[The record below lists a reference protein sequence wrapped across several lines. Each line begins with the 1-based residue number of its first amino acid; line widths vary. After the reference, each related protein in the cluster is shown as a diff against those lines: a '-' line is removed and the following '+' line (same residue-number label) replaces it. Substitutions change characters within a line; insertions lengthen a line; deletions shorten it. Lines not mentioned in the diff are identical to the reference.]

1 MTAPGFDQ
9 VPACWVCGGTA
20 FVAVHEAVFELSI
33 YAQQDPELAAYSG
46 ARVTLQRCRACGFA
60 QPAALPSLPGFFDR
74 MYDQRWADDWIAGEH
89 DAGYK
94 DWIFAD
100 ILAALKQRVT
110 AGRGRALLDVGAHAG
125 RFLRLAREAGW
136 DGEGLELNPKTAAYA
151 AQASGAVVHQGNIHT
166 FTPARCYDAVTL
178 TDVLEHVPR
187 PLEVLARVRAF
198 LCSGGWLA
206 IKVPNG
212 PSQRVKETL
221 RARLRPSY
229 RATLADN
236 LVHVNHF
243 SAASLARAL
252 TAAGFHDVTVLA
264 AAPEL
269 PEDPARARLSPSTW
283 LAAGRMGRLA
293 AYHVARALPGG
304 AASPL
309 AFNLQA
315 YGRRD

>member
-1 MTAPGFDQ
+1 MMAPAFER
-9 VPACWVCGGTA
+9 VAACWVCGGRA
-20 FVAVHEAVFELSI
+20 FVPVHEAIFELSI
-33 YAQQDPELAAYSG
+33 YAEQDPELAAYSG
-46 ARVTLQRCRACGFA
+46 ARVTLQRCRTCGFA
-60 QPAALPSLPGFFDR
+60 QPEALPALPGYFDR

-89 DAGYK
+89 DAAYK
-94 DWIFAD
+94 DRIFAD
-100 ILAALKQRVT
+100 ILSSL
-110 AGRGRALLDVGAHAG
+110 GRRATGGRTLLDVGAHAG
-125 RFLRLAREAGW
+125 RFLRLARAAGW
-136 DGEGLELNPKTAAYA
+136 HAEGLELNPKTAAYA
-151 AQASGAVVHQGNIHT
+151 AQRSGASVHQGNIHT
-166 FTPARCYDAVTL
+166 FMPTHCYDVVTL

-187 PLEVLARVRAF
+187 PLEVLTKART
-198 LCSGGWLA
+198 CICPGGWLA

-212 PSQRVKETL
+212 PAQRVKETL
-221 RARLRPSY
+221 RARIRPSY

-252 TAAGFHDVTVLA
+252 AAAGFREISVMA

-269 PEDPARARLSPSTW
+269 PGDVTTGHLSRL
-283 LAAGRMGRLA
+283 GRLA

>member
-1 MTAPGFDQ
+1 MGPSFEP
-9 VPACWVCGGTA
+9 VSHCWVCDASA
-20 FVAVHEAVFELSI
+20 FTPVHEAIFELSE
-33 YAQQDPELAAYSG
+33 YARQDPELAAYSG
-46 ARVTLQRCRACGFA
+46 ARVTLQRCRACGFS
-60 QPAALPSLPGFFDR
+60 QPAALPALPNFFDR
-74 MYDQRWADDWIAGEH
+74 MYDQRWSDDWIADEH
-89 DAGYK
+89 QAAYK
-94 DWIFAD
+94 DRIFAD
-100 ILAALKQRVT
+100 ILAALDARSP
-110 AGRGRALLDVGAHAG
+110 RGRALLDVGAHAG
-125 RFLRLAREAGW
+125 RFLKLARTAGW
-136 DGEGLELNPKTAAYA
+136 NGEGLELNPKTAAYA
-151 AQASGAVVHQGNIHT
+151 AQVSGAVVHQGNIHT

-178 TDVLEHVPR
+178 TDVLEHVPQ
-187 PLEVLARVRAF
+187 PLDVLRRLRTF
-198 LCSGGWLA
+198 LCDGGWLA

-212 PSQRVKETL
+212 PAQRVKETL

-252 TAAGFHDVTVLA
+252 TAAGYQDVTVVA

-269 PEDPARARLSPSTW
+269 PSSRGAGFWGRV
-283 LAAGRMGRLA
+283 AAF
-293 AYHVARALPGG
+293 HVARTLPGG

>member
-1 MTAPGFDQ
+1 MAPPFED
-9 VPACWVCGGTA
+9 VPACWVCGGSA
-20 FVAVHEAVFELSI
+20 FVPVHEAIFELSI
-33 YAQQDPELAAYSG
+33 YEQQDPELAAYSD
-46 ARVTLQRCRACGFA
+46 ARVTLQRCRGCGFA
-60 QPAALPSLPGFFDR
+60 QPAALPALPRYFDR

-89 DAGYK
+89 DASYK
-94 DWIFAD
+94 DRIFAD
-100 ILAALKQRVT
+100 ILASLGDRVT
-110 AGRGRALLDVGAHAG
+110 AGRALLDVGAHAG
-125 RFLRLAREAGW
+125 RFLRLARAAGW
-136 DGEGLELNPKTAAYA
+136 NAEGLELNPKTAAYA
-151 AQASGAVVHQGNIHT
+151 ALRSGAQVHQGNIHT
-166 FTPARCYDAVTL
+166 FVPARCYDAVTL

-187 PLEVLARVRAF
+187 PLEVLTRARTY
-198 LCSGGWLA
+198 LCPGGWLA

-212 PSQRVKETL
+212 PAQRVKETL

-252 TAAGFHDVTVLA
+252 TTAGFFDVTVMA

-269 PEDPARARLSPSTW
+269 PGDGTTGRLGHLGRLS
-283 LAAGRMGRLA
+283 

>member
-1 MTAPGFDQ
+1 MTSPQFEP
-9 VPACWVCGGTA
+9 VPSCWVCGSRT
-20 FVAVHEAVFELSI
+20 FVPVHEAIFELSE
-33 YAQQDPELAAYSG
+33 YVRQDPELAAYTG

-60 QPAALPSLPGFFDR
+60 QPAALPALHNYFDR
-74 MYDQRWADDWIAGEH
+74 MYDQRWSDDWIAGEH
-89 DAGYK
+89 EAGYK
-94 DWIFAD
+94 DLIFSD
-100 ILAALKQRVT
+100 VLAALSARVT
-110 AGRGRALLDVGAHAG
+110 RGRALLDIGAHAG
-125 RFLRLAREAGW
+125 RFLRLARSAGW

-151 AQASGAVVHQGNIHT
+151 ARLSGAVVHQGNIHT
-166 FTPARCYDAVTL
+166 YTPARCYDAVTL
-178 TDVLEHVPR
+178 TDVLEHVPQ
-187 PLEVLARVRAF
+187 PLDVLRRLRTF
-198 LCSGGWLA
+198 LCDGGWLA

-212 PSQRVKETL
+212 PAQLVKETL

-252 TAAGFHDVTVLA
+252 REAGFTDVTVTV

-269 PEDPARARLSPSTW
+269 AEPSG
-283 LAAGRMGRLA
+283 LGSFGRIA
-293 AYHVARALPGG
+293 AYHVARIIPGG

-315 YGRRD
+315 YGRRP

>member
-1 MTAPGFDQ
+1 VTTPLFET
-9 VPACWVCGGTA
+9 VPVCWVCGGGA
-20 FVAVHEAVFELSI
+20 FVPVHEAIFELSE
-33 YAQQDPELAAYSG
+33 YARQDPELAAYSG

-60 QPAALPSLPGFFDR
+60 QPAALPSLPNYFDR

-94 DWIFAD
+94 DRIFAD
-100 ILAALKQRVT
+100 ILATLGRR
-110 AGRGRALLDVGAHAG
+110 GSRGRALLDVGAHAG
-125 RFLRLAREAGW
+125 RFLRQARAAGW

-151 AQASGAVVHQGNIHT
+151 AQVSGAVVHQGNIHT
-166 FTPARCYDAVTL
+166 FTPTRCYDAVTL
-178 TDVLEHVPR
+178 TDVLEHVPQ
-187 PLEVLARVRAF
+187 PLDVLARLRSF
-198 LCSGGWLA
+198 LCAGGWLA

-212 PSQRVKETL
+212 PAQRLKESL

-252 TAAGFHDVTVLA
+252 TAAGFRGVTVVA

-269 PEDPARARLSPSTW
+269 DETDGNGAARW
-283 LAAGRMGRLA
+283 GRLA